1 MGATIPKCMFCLVGE
16 TEDNPIM
23 VIYSRGKRDGQFIC
37 LNCIKKKIR
46 TLKSYERRVNRK
58 VSFIDEYI

>member
-37 LNCIKKKIR
+37 FNCIKKKIR
-46 TLKSYERRVNRK
+46 TSQKYERRLNRRD
-58 VSFIDEYI
+58 SFIEDEN

>member
-37 LNCIKKKIR
+37 FNCIKKKN
-46 TLKSYERRVNRK
+46 KK
-58 VSFIDEYI
+58 P